1 MKGEMNCHRI
11 IRVFIAR
18 MGSGVNFAITH
29 VALSGFIWIYL
40 VDIVAHVTE

>member
-18 MGSGVNFAITH
+18 MGSGVNFSITH
-29 VALSGFIWIYL
+29 VALIYL